1 MWFSCIC
8 VQVNICLVQ
17 PQTICD
23 CACMYM
29 LSVSSQCV
37 YSACV
42 CACGGGWLLAGKLS
56 IAPVIA
62 LQCYYISDTWECLQ
76 TTGGRWVVSWGRG
89 CLISHRHSPFG
100 PQCNLF
106 ITTEMGVVFGGV
118 GLVEPMV
125 KLPGP
130 HTTDL
135 LSLSPLQCVL
145 QGFREIWLEW
155 IPRPDVNG

>member
-135 LSLSPLQCVL
+135 LSLSPLQYCSACY
-145 QGFREIWLEW
+145 RALEKS
-155 IPRPDVNG
+155 D